1 LLPKTF
7 YVTQIGLGLGILL
20 PLPSE
25 YWEFWSYRL
34 APPGP
39 APQGPAHF
47 PKILQQSERMD
58 DCLKY
63 HSDALKTNLSSKL
76 KKKEKRIF
84 QRYFK
89 SLQRRD
95 FFSYMTALFLII
107 LIMTSVAL
115 ERKKEMVIKRV

>member
-76 KKKEKRIF
+76 KKK
-84 QRYFK
+84 
-89 SLQRRD
+89 
-95 FFSYMTALFLII
+95 
-107 LIMTSVAL
+107 
-115 ERKKEMVIKRV
+115 KKEFFKDILSHYREEIFFIHDSPIPNNPNHD